1 MFFSSWLRN
10 RKSSRG
16 LRCQGPRFHPR
27 LEALED
33 RWMPS
38 TLTVTSPLD
47 DGSGGT
53 LRATIAAAA
62 SGDTIVFANSL
73 SGQTITLNG
82 NELIINKN
90 LNIQGPAGTTQL
102 AISGNH
108 LSRVF
113 DVPSPPTGS
122 IVFPQVSLSGL
133 TIEYGNAGTGYAFGG
148 AIDNGGTLSLSV
160 CNFSD
165 NLSIGQGGAIDSFGS
180 LKLDGCN
187 FSGNIAPADG
197 GGIYGDGPITAS
209 NCVFSNNSSAGS
221 GGAIAHYNS
230 PLSLSGCNFSGNN
243 AWNGDGGAIFD
254 AGGGVGALMVNLSK
268 CTLSGN
274 KAHTQYPNQFLL
286 GYGNGGAIYSGIAT
300 TRLTSCTLSG
310 NSAANGG
317 AIFSSQ
323 DKFNSLTLSGCT
335 ITSNTATS
343 NGGGLYNYYGDASI
357 QNTSITK
364 NSAGLQGGGIFNN
377 VAATV
382 YLDFSSVVSA
392 NLAPDGADIY
402 NLGHV
407 KKG

>member
-1 MFFSSWLRN
+1 MSFSSWLRN

-187 FSGNIAPADG
+187 FSGNSAGGDG
-197 GGIYGDGPITAS
+197 GAIYGTTPITAT
-209 NCVFSNNSSAGS
+209 NHCVFSNNQSGGS
-221 GGAIAHYNS
+221 GGAIYHGGGL
-230 PLSLSGCNFSGNN
+230 LSLTDCNFLGNT
-243 AWNGDGGAIFD
+243 AWNGPGGGAIFD
-254 AGGGVGALMVNLSK
+254 IGGVAGVLSLS
-268 CTLSGN
+268 LSG
-274 KAHTQYPNQFLL
+274 
-286 GYGNGGAIYSGIAT
+286 
-300 TRLTSCTLSG
+300 CTLSG
-310 NSAANGG
+310 NSAHSQNPNYYAYGG
-317 AIFSSQ
+317 AILI
-323 DKFNSLTLSGCT
+323 DGADTMLTGCTLSKNSADFGGAIYQSGESTTLIGCT
-335 ITSNTATS
+335 ITSNTATF
-343 NGGGLYNYYGDASI
+343 
-357 QNTSITK
+357 K
-364 NSAGLQGGGIFNN
+364 GGGIYNDVN
-377 VAATV
+377 STLTL
-382 YLDFSSVVSA
+382 YSSTVVSG
-392 NLAPDGADIY
+392 NSAPDGADIY
-402 NLGHV
+402 NLGRIFK